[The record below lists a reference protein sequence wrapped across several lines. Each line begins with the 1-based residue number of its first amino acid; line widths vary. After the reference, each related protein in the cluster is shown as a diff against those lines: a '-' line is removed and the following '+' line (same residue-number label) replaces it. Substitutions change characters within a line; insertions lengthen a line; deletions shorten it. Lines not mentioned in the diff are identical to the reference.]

1 VSWERAPFG
10 LDAGGTKTIDI
21 KTLER
26 ILWQSSLQP
35 NGGRESGML
44 APHYASVD
52 SAVHVLVLLRSACP
66 SAASASAAS
75 AGVPSAGVLG
85 NLGYLHD
92 PVYTIP

>member
-1 VSWERAPFG
+1 
-10 LDAGGTKTIDI
+10 
-21 KTLER
+21 
-26 ILWQSSLQP
+26 
-35 NGGRESGML
+35 ML

-66 SAASASAAS
+66 SAATSAAS

>member
-1 VSWERAPFG
+1 
-10 LDAGGTKTIDI
+10 
-21 KTLER
+21 
-26 ILWQSSLQP
+26 
-35 NGGRESGML
+35 ML

-66 SAASASAAS
+66 SAASA
-75 AGVPSAGVLG
+75 GVPSAGVLG

>member
-1 VSWERAPFG
+1 
-10 LDAGGTKTIDI
+10 
-21 KTLER
+21 
-26 ILWQSSLQP
+26 
-35 NGGRESGML
+35 ML

-66 SAASASAAS
+66 SAATLLRSACPSAAS